1 MTCHVYRV
9 YRSPWAGYLP
19 FASSTQT
26 LQINMGPWS
35 VAKQD
40 YANFHSCSSRLMVQI
55 CMVFPTLKISYT
67 SVLAF
72 VSSVAR
78 WNDRPAPCCSWF
90 WSSNFQALRFIDP
103 VTPFNERP
111 ARGQREV
118 PKHTWRIRFAFDD
131 FLLFCI
137 LISTIW
143 KCRCASSPLSSLWG
157 SQLHGHRHMRCG
169 LQTRLFLAD
178 KEMVLTLMEMQLFR
192 MTMESFNGVFASSSI
207 GLETRR
213 ILAISWRE

>member
-9 YRSPWAGYLP
+9 YRSSWAGYLP

-35 VAKQD
+35 DAKQD

-55 CMVFPTLKISYT
+55 CGLPTPKISYT

-90 WSSNFQALRFIDP
+90 WSSNFQALRFIHP
-103 VTPFNERP
+103 VTPSTNGP
-111 ARGQREV
+111 REV
-118 PKHTWRIRFAFDD
+118 SERFLNTHDEFDSPLMTFFSFAFWSPRFENADAHPLPYRLCGARSCTAIVICGVGCRLGY
-131 FLLFCI
+131 FSQTRKWSWLW
-137 LISTIW
+137 W
-143 KCRCASSPLSSLWG
+143 KCSCFVWPWRVSMGSSPAL
-157 SQLHGHRHMRCG
+157 R
-169 LQTRLFLAD
+169 
-178 KEMVLTLMEMQLFR
+178 
-192 MTMESFNGVFASSSI
+192 
-207 GLETRR
+207 
-213 ILAISWRE
+213 